1 MDRESVT
8 VELVAELIALQF
20 PQWAELDVRPVAQSG
35 WDNVTM
41 RLGEDW
47 SVRLPSGPDYVGQ
60 VDKEQQWLPRI
71 GASLPV
77 AIPQPVA
84 RGEACEL
91 FPRPWSVY
99 RWLRG
104 APPTSDDVDLD
115 TLAGDVAAFLCALQR
130 VSSVGGPAAGWQS
143 FYRGACPG
151 NWDESARAAFDAIGD
166 LVDVQQ
172 ALAVW
177 QAAVEATWCSEP
189 VWFHGDMSANNMLV
203 VDGKLSAVI
212 DFGTCGVGDPAC
224 DLVPAWTMF
233 SGSSRWRFRG
243 RVVADE
249 AMWARARG
257 WALWKAATSLK
268 SARERGETNLA
279 NVGSQF
285 GWFVGAPRVIEDV
298 LQEAP

>member
-8 VELVAELIALQF
+8 VELVAELIACQF
-20 PQWAELDVRPVAQSG
+20 PQWAGLEVRPVAQSG

-41 RLGEDW
+41 RLGEDL
-47 SVRLPSGPDYVGQ
+47 SVRLPSGPDYVSQ
-60 VDKEQQWLPRI
+60 VDKEQQWLPQL
-71 GASLPV
+71 AANLPV
-77 AIPQPVA
+77 AISQPVA

-99 RWLRG
+99 RWLPG
-104 APPTSDDVDLD
+104 APPTSGEADLD
-115 TLAGDVAAFLCALQR
+115 TLALDVAAFLCALQQADPT
-130 VSSVGGPAAGWQS
+130 GGPAAGWQS

-151 NWDESARAAFDAIGD
+151 NWDESARAAFAAID
-166 LVDVQQ
+166 DVVDVRQ
-172 ALAVW
+172 ASAVW
-177 QAAVEATWCSEP
+177 QAALEATWCGEP

-203 VDGKLSAVI
+203 ADGKLSAVI

-224 DLVPAWTMF
+224 DLLPAWTMF
-233 SGSSRWRFRG
+233 SGSSRRRFCG
-243 RVVADE
+243 SVVADE

-268 SARERGETNLA
+268 SARERGETNLD

-285 GWFVGAPRVIEDV
+285 GWFMGAPQVIEEV
-298 LQEAP
+298 LQEA